1 MPTEKT
7 QITPSEMFTHVILN
21 LLVSVALEM
30 TLLARLSVQ
39 DVQDLQA
46 RISAMKPYCNHEL
59 FYEAIT
65 ISNPWEFSLVMNMRC
80 HCHSNTKESAIS

>member
-1 MPTEKT
+1 MCLLTPHRCPPILYLATPCLGMESFCKEMPTEKT

-30 TLLARLSVQ
+30 TLLARLSMQ

-59 FYEAIT
+59 F
-65 ISNPWEFSLVMNMRC
+65 
-80 HCHSNTKESAIS
+80 